1 MTGGTITNKSKG
13 RVTDKKGTIISDPY
27 FVRVTSDEAL
37 QKKYYNITLLGGTM
51 PLSPNDIE
59 VYYPTEKAVL
69 TSKAGTI
76 TNSAER

>member
-1 MTGGTITNKSKG
+1 
-13 RVTDKKGTIISDPY
+13 
-27 FVRVTSDEAL
+27 
-37 QKKYYNITLLGGTM
+37 M